1 MEESF
6 LHLWRSHIERVLFTL
21 FEEPKELLAVDI
33 GILALILVLFFC
45 FGFWLGRRLGKYD
58 GRMSTFQAPE
68 GREFA
73 PLEEAADDTPIPE
86 LAEVDSS
93 APPSSTQTEPSPAME
108 PAPVPEPEAKPSP
121 ELAPEPALAPA
132 PESKAEPVP
141 TPAPKKK
148 VAWSAAL
155 QKSREPLLSRL
166 QDAWTSLTGGETWS
180 EDHPMWESLEEA
192 LITSD
197 IGPQMTETL
206 LDGLKQDFREKPTEK
221 HLRDRLRSRMLEVF
235 EKAPQESATAKEGNG
250 SDPHITMLIGVN
262 GSGKTTTAGKLA
274 FQLKQAGKSVVLGA
288 GDTFRAAAVEQLQTW
303 ADRIGVECIKPAK
316 GANPAAVAFDAVA
329 AGLSRN
335 ADEVI
340 IDTAG
345 RLHTKESLM
354 EELGKVGRVVAKKVP
369 GAPHRVLLVLDATL
383 GQNALIQAK
392 EFSSVIEATGVV
404 LTKLDGSAKGGAAL
418 SVVSEL
424 GIPVVMVGVGESAE
438 DLRPFAAE
446 EFVENLIPNA

>member
-6 LHLWRSHIERVLFTL
+6 LHLWRSHLERVLFSL
-21 FEEPKELLAVDI
+21 FEEPRELLAVDI
-33 GILALILVLFFC
+33 GILAVVLVLFFVL
-45 FGFWLGRRLGKYD
+45 GFWLGRRSYD
-58 GRMSTFQAPE
+58 AR
-68 GREFA
+68 
-73 PLEEAADDTPIPE
+73 
-86 LAEVDSS
+86 
-93 APPSSTQTEPSPAME
+93 EPSPE
-108 PAPVPEPEAKPSP
+108 PPSQEQSLKAGP
-121 ELAPEPALAPA
+121 ELEPGLP
-132 PESKAEPVP
+132 SKGEVL
-141 TPAPKKK
+141 
-148 VAWSAAL
+148 WSAAL
-155 QKSREPLLSRL
+155 KKSREPLLSRL
-166 QDAWTSLTGGETWS
+166 QDAWTNLTGGETWS

-197 IGPQMTETL
+197 IGPQMTDTL
-206 LDGLKQDFREKPTEK
+206 LDGLKQDFREKPSEK
-221 HLRDRLRSRMLEVF
+221 HLRKRLRSRMLEVF
-235 EKAPQESATAKEGNG
+235 ELVSEKPSDVQNG
-250 SDPHITMLIGVN
+250 SSEDPNITMLIGVN

-288 GDTFRAAAVEQLQTW
+288 GDTFRAAAIEQLQAW

-329 AGLSRN
+329 AGISRN

-345 RLHTKESLM
+345 RLHTKDSLM
-354 EELGKVGRVVAKKVP
+354 EELRKVGRVVAKKIP

-438 DLRPFAAE
+438 DLRPFSPE
-446 EFVENLIPNA
+446 EFVENLIPDA